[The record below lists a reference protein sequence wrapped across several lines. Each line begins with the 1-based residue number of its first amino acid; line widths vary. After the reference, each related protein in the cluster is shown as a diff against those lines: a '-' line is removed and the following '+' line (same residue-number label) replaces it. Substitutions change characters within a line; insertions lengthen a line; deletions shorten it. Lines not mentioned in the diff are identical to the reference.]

1 MINTKRLKL
10 RNVLKSDFDD
20 IYEMYSDAQTCKY
33 LLHEPW
39 DENTKDSLFIDLF
52 EKDNFDSESGLNLA
66 VVLDDKVIGIIS
78 TWQTEMKETAEIG
91 FTFNKNFSGQGYAS
105 EAALGLLDFLFVQK
119 NMHRVIANCD
129 ARNTASAKLCKRIG
143 MRKEAHF
150 IKDYWNKGEW
160 TDSFIFAV
168 LQEELD

>member
-1 MINTKRLKL
+1 M
-10 RNVLKSDFDD
+10 
-20 IYEMYSDAQTCKY
+20 
-33 LLHEPW
+33 
-39 DENTKDSLFIDLF
+39 F

-78 TWQTEMKETAEIG
+78 TWQTEMKETAEVG

-105 EAALGLLDFLFVQK
+105 EAALGLLDFLFGQK

-150 IKDYWNKGEW
+150 IKDYWSKGEW
-160 TDSFIFAV
+160 TDSFIFAM
-168 LQEELD
+168 LQEEID